1 MGRIITE
8 AEALRIARQYGLEN
22 EVADCIHKQFMD
34 PWDALYEWD
43 LLNESDY
50 DNDYD
55 DPGANQYVET
65 EYTEYQ

>member
-1 MGRIITE
+1 M
-8 AEALRIARQYGLEN
+8 
-22 EVADCIHKQFMD
+22 
-34 PWDALYEWD
+34 LYMN
-43 LLNESDY
+43 LLNDSDY